1 MKKPQYVILDIP
13 FPETAALERQ
23 VIADVIQSPDMMG
36 DVLPLI
42 HKDFF
47 TNTERC
53 GIWELLTDHYNK
65 GLSFDMQTITAEIG
79 KPFIDEILPHLS
91 DAGGSISVIQHT
103 SLLRTGAARRSR
115 AVEGEAPLLSEVKLA
130 QGIKEVKEEA
140 QRIEALKEQG
150 KTIRISTGFNF
161 LDQYLNKGFKPG
173 QLIVLAARPSVGKTA
188 VMLQMAKTAALS
200 DNPVL
205 LFSLEMTCHELCERL
220 LFSTGKVS
228 PYKMADGE
236 VEWQTFMEAENE
248 LSPLPIYINDFS
260 RSLDE
265 IVSRM
270 TRAVKQGRCKIAF
283 IDYLGLIQDT
293 LNPGYNKLYQIIA
306 KITGDLKAVAKRL
319 GIPIVLLCQ
328 LNRDQAREKR
338 APELFDL
345 RDSGSIEQDADV
357 VIMLEPRHDEGRIF
371 AWLRKNRNGKR
382 DLAFVLVPNKTYS
395 AFEEGLPVHEL
406 RTPCSIS
413 ESSIDDSS
421 D

>member
-103 SLLRTGAARRSR
+103 SLLRTGAARRRAYCASLNFLQNAVNPKTTEEDILSSIEGFSR

-220 LFSTGKVS
+220 
-228 PYKMADGE
+228 
-236 VEWQTFMEAENE
+236 
-248 LSPLPIYINDFS
+248 DFS

-357 VIMLEPRHDEGRIF
+357 VIMLEPRYEEGRIF

-395 AFEEGLPVHEL
+395 
-406 RTPCSIS
+406 
-413 ESSIDDSS
+413 S

>member
-1 MKKPQYVILDIP
+1 
-13 FPETAALERQ
+13 
-23 VIADVIQSPDMMG
+23 
-36 DVLPLI
+36 
-42 HKDFF
+42 
-47 TNTERC
+47 
-53 GIWELLTDHYNK
+53 
-65 GLSFDMQTITAEIG
+65 MQTITAEIG
-79 KPFIDEILPHLS
+79 KPFIDEILPLLP

-103 SLLRTGAARRSR
+103 NLLRTGAARRRAYCASLDFLQNAVNPKTTEEDILSSIEGFSR
-115 AVEGEAPLLSEVKLA
+115 TVEGEAPLLSEIKLA

-140 QRIEALKEQG
+140 QRIESLKEQG
-150 KTIRISTGFNF
+150 KTIRISTGFNY
-161 LDQYLNKGFKPG
+161 LDDCLNKGFKPG

-188 VMLQMAKTAALS
+188 VMLQMAKTAARS
-200 DNPVL
+200 DNPVI
-205 LFSLEMTCHELCERL
+205 LFSLEMTCPELCERL

-228 PYKMADGE
+228 PFKMANGE
-236 VEWQTFMEAENE
+236 VEWQAFLEAENE
-248 LSPLPIYINDFS
+248 LRPLPIFINDFS

-265 IVSRM
+265 IVSRL

-357 VIMLEPRHDEGRIF
+357 VIMLEPRYEEGRIF

-413 ESSIDDSS
+413 ESGNDDSS